1 MKYKQIKKRKENSTM
16 NTEYELRVLEID
28 KGKMI
33 KKLQVLGAIKKGE
46 YHQRRYVYD
55 LRPAENGKWI
65 RLRTNGEKTTL
76 TYKNIESN
84 TIDGTKEV
92 EFEVEDFNKANEFLE
107 RIGFFNRGYQENDR
121 IQYFLDGVEIDI
133 DSWPM
138 IPTYMEIEGKS
149 KEEVMKMKEKLDLD
163 ESKITT
169 LNCDD
174 IYKQIYNIDISKI
187 KELKFKK

>member
-1 MKYKQIKKRKENSTM
+1 M

-28 KGKMI
+28 KEKMI